1 MPGKMARSAPLP
13 PFRVPGVTAVIR
25 AASLSCQN
33 AGKPQ
38 KFRPVR
44 GASGEFR
51 NKFNLTKLAWRRATW
66 LG

>member
-51 NKFNLTKLAWRRATW
+51 INLISQN
-66 LG
+66 